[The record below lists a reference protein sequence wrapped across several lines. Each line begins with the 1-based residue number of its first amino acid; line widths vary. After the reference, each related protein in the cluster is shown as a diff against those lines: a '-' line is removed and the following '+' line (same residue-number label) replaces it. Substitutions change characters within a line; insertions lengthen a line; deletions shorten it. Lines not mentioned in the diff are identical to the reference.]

1 MNLLGACVFPTR
13 PFGKPVISASK
24 APTRVYEI
32 FVKAVLLQTVW
43 LSLDPPSRVIVE
55 LGKTT
60 ILTLISA
67 AGVQASVI
75 ACKTISAVVAV
86 SGVP

>member
-13 PFGKPVISASK
+13 PFGKPIISASK

-55 LGKTT
+55 LG
-60 ILTLISA
+60 
-67 AGVQASVI
+67 
-75 ACKTISAVVAV
+75 
-86 SGVP
+86 